1 MNCNDV
7 HDRMADLLFEGKYL
21 LFEGKDPLFTP
32 EEQKTMVAKGKSGQQ
47 NSIAAEVE
55 SHLAA
60 CESCSQE
67 LAGLRATMTLLDDW
81 KAPEPNPYF
90 LTRLNARLGEQ
101 RASAPAGWAR
111 SLFEKMRARVLYGT
125 QVGMRPV
132 AAMALTIMVLVGG
145 GAYLGV
151 NELKTPP
158 AQPVAQAAVVD
169 DLQTLDN
176 NAQLLDQLESL
187 SDQNND

>member
-7 HDRMADLLFEGKYL
+7 HDKMVDLLFEVEEPAAKVASGKNS
-21 LFEGKDPLFTP
+21 KDSS
-32 EEQKTMVAKGKSGQQ
+32 V
-47 NSIAAEVE
+47 AAEVE
-55 SHLAA
+55 SHLAT
-60 CESCSQE
+60 CESCREE
-67 LAGLRATMTLLDDW
+67 LTGLRSTMALLDEW
-81 KAPEPNPYF
+81 KAPVANPYF
-90 LTRLNARLGEQ
+90 LTRLNARLAEE
-101 RASAPAGWAR
+101 RAAEPVGWAR
-111 SLFEKMRARVLYGT
+111 GWYEKLRARVLYGS

-132 AAMALTIMVLVGG
+132 AAMALTMMVLVGG

-151 NELKTPP
+151 NELKPQP
-158 AQPVAQAAVVD
+158 AQPVVQAAVVD